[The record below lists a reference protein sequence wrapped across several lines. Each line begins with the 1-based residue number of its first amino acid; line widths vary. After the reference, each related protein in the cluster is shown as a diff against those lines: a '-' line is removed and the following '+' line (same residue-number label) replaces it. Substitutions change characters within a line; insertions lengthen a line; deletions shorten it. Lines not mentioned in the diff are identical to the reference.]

1 MSDRCYFD
9 AGASGYD
16 RGFGSV
22 SPTFIPTLLRAAHL
36 ELGQRVLDVATGT
49 GIAAE
54 ATARIVGPSGS
65 ILATDISTRI
75 LEQARQ
81 RLAGL
86 TNATFAVEDGQAL
99 SIPDNSVD
107 AVLCSM
113 GLMLFPDPALGL
125 SEFRRVLRENG
136 RAAVSV
142 STTPERSFVARVS
155 TEIARHVPS
164 RAPAAARFF
173 SLGDANH
180 LHRLFAAAGFRA
192 IETATETRRFPFQS
206 FESWFD
212 PIEKGEG
219 NVAQEYVALPT
230 ELRRTVREELR
241 RALEVAASPGGPIE
255 VEVEVLFCSGQK

>member
-36 ELGQRVLDVATGT
+36 KLGQRVLDVATGT

-54 ATARIVGPSGS
+54 AAARVVGQSGS
-65 ILATDISTRI
+65 VVATDISI
-75 LEQARQ
+75 PALEQARQ
-81 RLAGL
+81 RLAEL
-86 TNATFAVEDGQAL
+86 VNTSFAVEDGQAL
-99 SIPDNSVD
+99 SVPDGSFD
-107 AVLCSM
+107 AVICSM

-125 SEFRRVLRENG
+125 SEFHRVLREKG

-142 STTPERSFVARVS
+142 GTTPERSFVARVS
-155 TEIARHVPS
+155 TAIARHVPW
-164 RAPAAARFF
+164 RTAAAARFS
-173 SLGDANH
+173 SLGDADR
-180 LHRLFAAAGFRA
+180 LHRLFVAAGFHA

-206 FESWFD
+206 FDAWFD
-212 PIEKGEG
+212 PIEKGLG
-219 NVAQEYVALPT
+219 NVAQEYVALPS
-230 ELRRTVREELR
+230 EVRWAVREEVR
-241 RALEVAASPGGPIE
+241 RALEVDAAPGGPVE

>member
-1 MSDRCYFD
+1 MSDRRYFD

-36 ELGQRVLDVATGT
+36 EVGHQVLDVATGT

-54 ATARIVGPSGS
+54 AAARVVGPSGS
-65 ILATDISTRI
+65 VVATDVSIPV

-81 RLAGL
+81 RLAG
-86 TNATFAVEDGQAL
+86 TGNVSFAAEDGQASSL
-99 SIPDNSVD
+99 PDTSFD
-107 AVLCSM
+107 AVICSM

-125 SEFRRVLRENG
+125 SEFHRVLREKG
-136 RAAVSV
+136 RIAVSV

-155 TEIARHVPS
+155 IAIARHVPS
-164 RAPAAARFF
+164 RAAAAARFF
-173 SLGDANH
+173 SLGDASYLRH
-180 LHRLFAAAGFRA
+180 LFAAVGFHA
-192 IETATETRRFPFQS
+192 IETTTETRRFPFQS
-206 FESWFD
+206 FDVWFD
-212 PIEKGEG
+212 PIEKGLG

-230 ELRRTVREELR
+230 DLRHTVREEVR
-241 RALEVAASPGGPIE
+241 RALEMDASPGGPVE